1 MLSSLEV
8 EKELQKKDV
17 DLLKKENELMKTRN
31 ELSKIQHQTET
42 NSLQIKLV
50 S

>member
-31 ELSKIQHQTET
+31 ELSKNPTSNRNKQPS
-42 NSLQIKLV
+42 N
-50 S
+50 

>member
-8 EKELQKKDV
+8 EKELQKKVV

-31 ELSKIQHQTET
+31 ELLKNPTSNRNKQPS
-42 NSLQIKLV
+42 N
-50 S
+50 